1 VAFPFGRL
9 LHIDM
14 GLWYT
19 SCRVAKGAR
28 RRKSQVVMAEK
39 GIYKEIEAHAKPY
52 LDTRCNEIHVSVCYA
67 MAERL
72 LSLYPE
78 ADPEVV
84 LPAILLH
91 DVGWKM
97 VPEEKQHTA
106 FGTRAND
113 LETRRIH
120 EIEGVAIARRILAS
134 LGYDRGKTEEILFII
149 EGHDS
154 REEALS
160 LNDAIVKDADKLWRF
175 SQVGLETNL
184 RRFDV
189 DRASYVRWLKRVIGW
204 LFTSAARDL
213 AYRGLADAGAPAVD
227 ETDDLD
233 PLGDERGLPRND

>member
-1 VAFPFGRL
+1 
-9 LHIDM
+9 M
-14 GLWYT
+14 
-19 SCRVAKGAR
+19 AKA
-28 RRKSQVVMAEK
+28 KK
-39 GIYKEIEAHAKPY
+39 GMYEEIEERAKPY
-52 LDTRCNEIHVSVCYA
+52 LDTRCNEIHVSVCYT

-72 LSLYPE
+72 LSHYPE

-97 VPEEKQHTA
+97 VPEEKQLSA
-106 FGTRAND
+106 FGPRAND
-113 LETRRIH
+113 METRRIH

-134 LGYDRGKTEEILFII
+134 LGYERGKTEEILFII

-175 SQVGLETNL
+175 SPVGLETDL

-189 DRASYVRWLKRVIGW
+189 DRDRYVRWLKKRVSRW
-204 LFTSAARDL
+204 LFTPAARDL
-213 AYRGLADAGAPAVD
+213 AYRGLAEAGAPAVD
-227 ETDDLD
+227 ETDDVDL
-233 PLGDERGLPRND
+233 LGDERGLP

>member
-1 VAFPFGRL
+1 
-9 LHIDM
+9 
-14 GLWYT
+14 
-19 SCRVAKGAR
+19 VAKP
-28 RRKSQVVMAEK
+28 EK
-39 GIYKEIEAHAKPY
+39 GIYREIEAQAKPY

-97 VPEEKQHTA
+97 VPEEKQLTA
-106 FGTRAND
+106 FGPRAND
-113 LETRRIH
+113 TETRRVH

-134 LGYDRGKTEEILFII
+134 LDYERGKTEEILSII

-175 SQVGLETNL
+175 SQVGLETDL
-184 RRFDV
+184 KRFDV
-189 DRASYVRWLKRVIGW
+189 DRAGYVRWLKKRVRGW
-204 LFTSAARDL
+204 LFTAAAREL
-213 AYRGLADAGAPAVD
+213 AYRGLADAGAPTVD
-227 ETDDLD
+227 ETDDVDL
-233 PLGDERGLPRND
+233 PGDERGLPRND